1 MNNTLRR
8 CAGASIAALVVG
20 ALLLPSGASAAS
32 KGATPTVVGTD
43 PAGDWGQAA
52 APDASLYPVFAQLGD
67 SLGEDLTGAAI
78 AKTDAKTLTFTIT
91 VNSLPPTGGVPE
103 ISRYGWD
110 MTVDGKFVEL
120 DGKWSNYSR
129 GACDPTSGQCPPP
142 RDPGMQPFLV
152 RGNCTTTSAGSN
164 VTTCQELGIVHA
176 TFDASK
182 GTISIPV
189 PMDLIHAKAGSKIAG
204 SPGDFSSL
212 LGGPVYAVPATFLSE
227 SAYPADTIPALKTY
241 VVPK

>member
-1 MNNTLRR
+1 MSTTLFKR
-8 CAGASIAALVVG
+8 CAAAAVAALAAG
-20 ALLLPSGASAAS
+20 ALLLPASASAAS
-32 KGATPTVVGTD
+32 SATPTTVGTD

-67 SLGEDLTGAAI
+67 SLGQDLTGAAI

-91 VNSLPPTGGVPE
+91 VNSLPPNGGVPE

-110 MTVDGKFVEL
+110 MSVDGKFVEL

-152 RGNCTTTSAGSN
+152 RGDCTTTSAGSN
-164 VTTCQELGIVHA
+164 VTTCKELGLVQA

-189 PMDLIHAKAGSKIAG
+189 PMALIHAKPGSKIAG
-204 SPGDFSSL
+204 MPGDFSSL

-227 SAYPADTIPALKTY
+227 STYPADTIASLKTY